1 MQLIGFIVTI
11 YHDARSSE
19 CQNSLV
25 IIVIRIQAG
34 CLRVYRFFLLPS
46 IQTSSRAPFALTH
59 WVMEVAFSAAEQLG
73 RAADRLRPSSAKVK
87 NEWRYTP
94 VLSHISVWHGA

>member
-1 MQLIGFIVTI
+1 
-11 YHDARSSE
+11 
-19 CQNSLV
+19 
-25 IIVIRIQAG
+25 
-34 CLRVYRFFLLPS
+34 
-46 IQTSSRAPFALTH
+46 
-59 WVMEVAFSAAEQLG
+59 MEVAFSAAEQLG